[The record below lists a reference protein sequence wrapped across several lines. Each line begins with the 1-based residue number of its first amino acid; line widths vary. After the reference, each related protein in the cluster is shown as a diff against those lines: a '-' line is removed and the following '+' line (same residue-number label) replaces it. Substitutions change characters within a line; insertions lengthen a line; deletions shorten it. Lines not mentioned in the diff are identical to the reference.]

1 MPLRHVDPSPTALG
15 RRPRGVMNRWAR
27 SRSRPLRRQTSR
39 VEDRSV
45 AQQDQQGPRELGHVQ
60 RPLGDAEDHGGQER
74 TGSRG
79 AQVALSFHDGH
90 NVVVMASELRR
101 RQTNPQWY
109 HNLVAHPECE
119 FGTEAFRADEVTDRE
134 EYARLYKI
142 AEGYYGGF
150 ADYRETAARTGRA
163 VPVFRLS
170 PR

>member
-1 MPLRHVDPSPTALG
+1 MGALA
-15 RRPRGVMNRWAR
+15 V
-27 SRSRPLRRQTSR
+27 RPLRRQASR

-60 RPLGDAEDHGGQER
+60 CPLGDAET
-74 TGSRG
+74 TGARSGRVRE
-79 AQVALSFHDGH
+79 AQVAYFHDGR
-90 NVVVMASELRR
+90 NVVVMAS
-101 RQTNPQWY
+101 NYGGDKHPQWY

-119 FGTEAFRADEVTDRE
+119 LGTEAFRADEVTDRD
-134 EYARLYKI
+134 EYARLYKL

-150 ADYRETAARTGRA
+150 ADYREKAARIGRA